1 MQGTVGGSWRPC
13 TALLHQSGFCVAKG
27 LGFAR
32 FSSFPDLHRRWY
44 RSHVQEDVRRC
55 GVCSSVW
62 DQTEMKKLGVGFEA
76 WRERLP
82 RRELLSTVVAARRSV
97 LHELQSLRND
107 EADYSGQIEYES
119 PLQVVLYPDPRLR
132 AKNKIINVFDEKL
145 QQLVQEMFDIM
156 YKTDG
161 VGLAAPQVGVNVR
174 LMVYNPVGER
184 GQGEEYVLVNPQI
197 VKYGKN
203 QDVFAEGCLSFPTF
217 GSDPK
222 KAPTIEADV
231 ERPKSVRVE
240 AQDIKGKKFAMTLKE
255 WQARIFQH
263 EYDHLE
269 GTLYFDRMSPEVLD
283 SIQLDLKKLEE
294 LYEQRTGLPAPEK
307 ISNKI

>member
-1 MQGTVGGSWRPC
+1 
-13 TALLHQSGFCVAKG
+13 
-27 LGFAR
+27 
-32 FSSFPDLHRRWY
+32 
-44 RSHVQEDVRRC
+44 
-55 GVCSSVW
+55 
-62 DQTEMKKLGVGFEA
+62 
-76 WRERLP
+76 
-82 RRELLSTVVAARRSV
+82 
-97 LHELQSLRND
+97 
-107 EADYSGQIEYES
+107 
-119 PLQVVLYPDPRLR
+119 
-132 AKNKIINVFDEKL
+132 
-145 QQLVQEMFDIM
+145 
-156 YKTDG
+156 

-283 SIQLDLKKLEE
+283 SIQLDLKVIFCTSSLDYCVECFS
-294 LYEQRTGLPAPEK
+294 RR
-307 ISNKI
+307 

>member
-1 MQGTVGGSWRPC
+1 QHFTSSLVGLHPHQSCQEVRSETWWRLELSPASWPMQNGSTNPP
-13 TALLHQSGFCVAKG
+13 LLHSNRNANRATVKG
-27 LGFAR
+27 
-32 FSSFPDLHRRWY
+32 SPVKTKSNP
-44 RSHVQEDVRRC
+44 ED
-55 GVCSSVW
+55 
-62 DQTEMKKLGVGFEA
+62 A
-76 WRERLP
+76 
-82 RRELLSTVVAARRSV
+82 
-97 LHELQSLRND
+97 
-107 EADYSGQIEYES
+107 GQIEYES

-307 ISNKI
+307 ISNRK